1 MSIFRVISQPEP
13 VLLLELSNVDIDVH
27 DIDIYSQYSEK
38 KFVMTCCVYS
48 PVSYFL
54 FLMSKSPSQCTSMSK
69 LDYMS

>member
-13 VLLLELSNVDIDVH
+13 VLLLELSNVNIDVH
-27 DIDIYSQYSEK
+27 DIYSPYSEK
-38 KFVMTCCVYS
+38 IFVMTCCVYS

-69 LDYMS
+69 LEYMS